1 MVLVDDREGGVVEV
15 HEGLVHPPGR
25 MGDNQTHQEQE
36 ARLRDEESQPLQ
48 TLRLEI
54 ISRIRIRNDGKMIL
68 KTLRR
73 TARKIVART
82 RRAMKVNS
90 KSSGLKLIMRPA
102 PMGV

>member
-1 MVLVDDREGGVVEV
+1 MSATSCPWPD
-15 HEGLVHPPGR
+15 
-25 MGDNQTHQEQE
+25 M
-36 ARLRDEESQPLQ
+36 S
-48 TLRLEI
+48 I
-54 ISRIRIRNDGKMIL
+54 NDWLPDVKMIL

-90 KSSGLKLIMRPA
+90 KSSGLKLTMRWA

>member
-1 MVLVDDREGGVVEV
+1 M
-15 HEGLVHPPGR
+15 
-25 MGDNQTHQEQE
+25 
-36 ARLRDEESQPLQ
+36 S
-48 TLRLEI
+48 I
-54 ISRIRIRNDGKMIL
+54 NDWLTDVKMIL

-90 KSSGLKLIMRPA
+90 KSSGLKLTMRWA